1 MQIDK
6 FYKQNGYK
14 VADDFISRYKINER
28 KNTMTIYY
36 ANGTEKEESYTLNLE
51 KETLSTMMK
60 QTIEFK
66 NSELYSLLKSYAYT
80 VAYDNTDKGFIYY
93 LKAYRQMIINNQY
106 YNFKILDYFLYNKE
120 EIERFKKCFDYPIS
134 SSFHISKK
142 THKFIRKSKSGYMPI
157 ITINNIERLKDRD
170 IYNIKATSSS
180 YEEKPVVYTSR
191 SLV

>member
-28 KNTMTIYY
+28 KNAITIYY
-36 ANGTEKEESYTLNLE
+36 ANGSKKEELYTINLE

-60 QTIEFK
+60 QAIEFK
-66 NSELYSLLKSYAYT
+66 NSELYSLLKSYAHT
-80 VAYDNTDKGFIYY
+80 AAYDNTDKGFIYY
-93 LKAYRQMIINNQY
+93 LKAYKQMIINNQL
-106 YNFKILDYFLYNKE
+106 NSFKSLDYFLWNQE
-120 EIERFKKCFDYPIS
+120 EVERFKKCFTYTLS

-142 THKFIRKSKSGYMPI
+142 TDEFIKKNKGGCMPI
-157 ITINNIERLKDRD
+157 ININNIEQLKARD
-170 IYNIKATSSS
+170 IYSIGSTSSM
-180 YEEKPVVYTSR
+180 YEEKPVVYTIS